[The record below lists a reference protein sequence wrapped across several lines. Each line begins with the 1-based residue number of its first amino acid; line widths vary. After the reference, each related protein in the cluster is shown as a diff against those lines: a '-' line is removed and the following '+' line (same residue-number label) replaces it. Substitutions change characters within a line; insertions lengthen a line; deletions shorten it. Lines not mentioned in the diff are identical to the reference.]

1 MKMKK
6 TFYKK
11 WLIAF
16 ALMTTLLGGTIWFSP
31 YQYGKPMTYSITINA
46 PRELVFKFLGNS
58 TNASRWSVFVN
69 HISTLNP
76 SEVPDGKVGSRRRCF
91 VNADEKGTQWD
102 ELITEVVPNEKRQL
116 SIYNLVDFPMV
127 ANNLY
132 TQQIYESINENQC
145 RLTFSVFYKKTEPT
159 VFEHLKT
166 YLAAYKI
173 CSIFERNML
182 NIKRIIEEN
191 A

>member
-1 MKMKK
+1 MSSK
-6 TFYKK
+6 FYNK
-11 WLIAF
+11 WFVAF
-16 ALMTTLLGGTIWFSP
+16 SLLTLLFSGAIWLSP
-31 YQYGKPMTYSITINA
+31 YQYGKPMTYSVTINA
-46 PRELVFKFLGNS
+46 PRELVFQFLGNS
-58 TNASRWSVFVN
+58 ANASRWSVFVN

-102 ELITEVVPNEKRQL
+102 ELITEVVPNEKREL

-132 TQQIYESINENQC
+132 TEQIYESINENQC
-145 RLTFSVFYKKTEPT
+145 RLTFSVFYKNTEPT